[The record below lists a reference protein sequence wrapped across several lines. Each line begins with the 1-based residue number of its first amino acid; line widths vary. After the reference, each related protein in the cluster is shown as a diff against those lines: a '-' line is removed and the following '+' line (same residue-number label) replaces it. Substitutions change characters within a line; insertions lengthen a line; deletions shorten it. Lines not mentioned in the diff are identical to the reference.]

1 MAHLHHHHHESG
13 SDSDASRS
21 VGNITIAFLLNIFFT
36 GVEVVGGLLTGSLA
50 ILSDALHD
58 LGDSFAL
65 GIAYALERL
74 SGKKRTPLYSYGFRR
89 YSLLS
94 ALINSMILL
103 SGSIVILIE
112 AIPRL
117 SHPVPV
123 KASGVIALALLG
135 IAVNGF
141 AAFRMK
147 GSHKLSE
154 RTVMLHLV
162 EDVLG
167 WVAVLIG
174 SIVMIITSFP
184 VIDPILSIIITIYV
198 LVRGLTNLARTMRIF
213 LQAVPPGLDIDS
225 IVTHVKGMPPITDVH
240 DVHAWTLDG
249 EYNIATLHVVVPDD
263 FPIDKVFGLRKQV
276 RAYLMDNRIQHA
288 TIEIGREGEDCELSD
303 C

>member
-1 MAHLHHHHHESG
+1 MAHLHLHHHESG
-13 SDSDASRS
+13 DDSGANSS
-21 VGNITIAFLLNIFFT
+21 VGNISIAFLLNIIFT
-36 GVEVVGGLLTGSLA
+36 GIEVVGGLLTGSLA

-74 SGKKRTPLYSYGFRR
+74 SGRKRTPLYSYGFRR

-103 SGSIVILIE
+103 AGSIFILTE

-123 KASGVIALALLG
+123 KSSGVLVLAVIG

-174 SIVMIITSFP
+174 SVVMIITSFP
-184 VIDPILSIIITIYV
+184 VIDPILSIVITVYV
-198 LVRGLTNLARTMRIF
+198 LVRGLANLARTMRIF

-225 IVTHVKGMPPITDVH
+225 LIGHVKSMAPITDVH

-263 FPIDKVFGLRKQV
+263 FPSDKVFGLRKQV
-276 RAYLMDNRIQHA
+276 RAYLLENRIQHA